1 MQQIFANQLRQTRE
15 MDTRAVKPLT
25 KEVGFRPLLRD
36 WLSTWGT
43 AWPHPHFL
51 FHSWQGLNTANQQM
65 VWKKL
70 CLGWTLNTQKSQAT
84 GWWQAGL
91 EALTISQ
98 GFQATTVN
106 VVSDYAVRSTWDT
119 FEIYFMH
126 KSPNWITFS
135 VIWKRTCVYLFGTL
149 GHWFC
154 RTKCYRSELHTQ
166 NKPLTAEKNWADF
179 LLVYRWQNSSK
190 KQLQAAQRKPGFYL
204 FLCICAWPWGKFL
217 QGPKILNYE
226 VERLGSRTDAG
237 MVSRFPSDM
246 GILWFWN

>member
-1 MQQIFANQLRQTRE
+1 MLWSAKQDAITCNRSLPTSWGRQGKTYLGPWTHVPWNHSPRRWDSDLYSETDSPHEALPDHIHISCFTADKVWTLQISRWF
-15 MDTRAVKPLT
+15 
-25 KEVGFRPLLRD
+25 G
-36 WLSTWGT
+36 
-43 AWPHPHFL
+43 
-51 FHSWQGLNTANQQM
+51 
-65 VWKKL
+65 KKL

-98 GFQATTVN
+98 GFQATAVN
-106 VVSDYAVRSTWDT
+106 VVRDYTVRGTWDT
-119 FEIYFMH
+119 FEIHFMH

-179 LLVYRWQNSSK
+179 LHRTLLKNSSK
-190 KQLQAAQRKPGFYL
+190 QCKGNLDSTRFFAYVCDHGENFCRDL
-204 FLCICAWPWGKFL
+204 KFL
-217 QGPKILNYE
+217 TMK
-226 VERLGSRTDAG
+226 
-237 MVSRFPSDM
+237 
-246 GILWFWN
+246 

>member
-15 MDTRAVKPLT
+15 NVSGAMDTCAVKPLT

-43 AWPHPHFL
+43 TWPHSHFL
-51 FHSWQGLNTANQQM
+51 FHSWQGLNIANQQM

-70 CLGWTLNTQKSQAT
+70 CLGWRLNTQKSQAT

-98 GFQATTVN
+98 GFQATAVN
-106 VVSDYAVRSTWDT
+106 VVRDYTVRGTWDT
-119 FEIYFMH
+119 FEIHFMH

-166 NKPLTAEKNWADF
+166 NKPLTAEKNWVDF
-179 LLVYRWQNSSK
+179 LHRTLLKNSSK
-190 KQLQAAQRKPGFYL
+190 QCKGNLDSTRFFAYVCDHGENFCRDL
-204 FLCICAWPWGKFL
+204 KFL
-217 QGPKILNYE
+217 TMK
-226 VERLGSRTDAG
+226 
-237 MVSRFPSDM
+237 
-246 GILWFWN
+246 